1 MDRITGL
8 REYINSEEVKEK
20 LGIPRREKL
29 ECVRASLVREKIDSQ
44 GEYRQ
49 SDAFRESNRI

>member
-29 ECVRASLVREKIDSQ
+29 ECRLLQERFYSFTID
-44 GEYRQ
+44 RM
-49 SDAFRESNRI
+49 SDDIKE